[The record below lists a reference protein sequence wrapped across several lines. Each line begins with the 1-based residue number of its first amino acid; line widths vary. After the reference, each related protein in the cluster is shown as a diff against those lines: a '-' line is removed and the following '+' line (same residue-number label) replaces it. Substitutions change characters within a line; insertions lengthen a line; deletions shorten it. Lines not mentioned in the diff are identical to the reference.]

1 MAKKKKNQNPVPLKY
16 QKNCIIY
23 TRISDPNK
31 QTEVSIAAQTRECR
45 EFASKFGLTVIDVLE
60 DKGTGTNL
68 DRPKFYELQQRA
80 KQQDFRYI
88 LVWRYDRFSRSQQD
102 TYAAIGYF
110 GNYGINIV
118 PIKEQ
123 SSLEPT
129 SQEKLL
135 AGLYI
140 SMAEYYSAELSVKV
154 CRNMYELAKNG
165 LYFGGSTPLGYKVV
179 NKQLEIDEL
188 TAPIIQEAF
197 QMYADGHP
205 IREICDTFNEKGYRT
220 STGNAFTVSS
230 FRSILSNERYM
241 GVYSYMATD
250 PNGEEVNFRF
260 EHKVPALVTEELFER
275 VQEKLRQTSRGPG
288 TGKAKVPYLLKEKI
302 FCGLCGQS
310 MKSDSNKKKNGDVY
324 RYYNCRKDRPGHT
337 CKRKT
342 MPKDVIELNVAAR
355 VLEQLNDPDYVNLV
369 YALLQKKLT
378 GGSKDKKISIMKA
391 KVKELERA
399 IRTTTDKLIK
409 HDMGDIELSPYVRK
423 AYEASI
429 DEDSIKVEKLKA
441 SIERE
446 EALNQPRAVTQYD
459 IEDWLSELRTYNLH
473 SFEDRQHLISTYVKQ
488 VIVYEDSMEVLLNTP
503 GEIPELENAELTIAC
518 AKTYMDF
525 KNENANISLPTD
537 LSMTESEAEAA
548 ISNLIN
554 SDNDDDDPDPD
565 DPNGG
570 GSRPPSSGG
579 GSSAG
584 KKSTRPYN
592 KKLSNNAK
600 NSADIKSSSLAQ
612 NGEPERAHTNH
623 IYIKWLYD
631 NSAKTLK
638 KGILRR

>member
-123 SSLEPT
+123 SSLEQT
-129 SQEKLL
+129 SEEKLL

-154 CRNMYELAKNG
+154 CRNMYELARNG
-165 LYFGGSTPLGYKVV
+165 IYFGGSAPLGYKAV
-179 NKQLEIDEL
+179 NKELVVDEL
-188 TAPIIQEAF
+188 TAHIVQEAF
-197 QMYADGHP
+197 QMYADGHS
-205 IREICDTFNEKGYRT
+205 IREICDVFNKKGYKT
-220 STGNAFTVSS
+220 STGNIFTLNS
-230 FRSILSNERYM
+230 FRGMLSNERYM
-241 GVYSYMATD
+241 GVYSYTATD
-250 PNGEEVNFRF
+250 PNGEEVKFRF
-260 EHKVPALVTEELFER
+260 EHKIPALVSEDLFRR
-275 VQEKLRQTSRGPG
+275 VQEKLQQTSKGPG

-302 FCGLCGQS
+302 YCGLCGQS
-310 MKSDSNKKKNGDVY
+310 LKSDSNRKKNGDVY
-324 RYYNCRKDRPGHT
+324 RYYNCRKNRPWNT
-337 CKRKT
+337 CKRKPL
-342 MPKDVIELNVAAR
+342 PKDMIELNVAAR
-355 VLEQLNDPDYVNLV
+355 VLEMLNDPDYVNLV
-369 YALLQKKLT
+369 YDVLQKKFA
-378 GGSKDKKISIMKA
+378 GGSKSKKISAMKA
-391 KVKELERA
+391 KIKELERS
-399 IRTTTDKLIK
+399 IRTTTEKLIK
-409 HDMGDIELSPYVRK
+409 NDMGEIDISIYVRK
-423 AYEASI
+423 AYEAAI

-441 SIERE
+441 AIERE
-446 EALNQPRAVTQYD
+446 EALNQPRAITQYD
-459 IEDWLSELRTYNLH
+459 VEDWLSELRTYNLH
-473 SFEDRQHLISTYVKQ
+473 SLDDRQHIISTYVKQ
-488 VIVYEDSMEVLLNTP
+488 VIVYEDSLEVILNTP
-503 GEIPELENAELTIAC
+503 GDISELENAELTIAC

-525 KNENANISLPTD
+525 RNENADIILPTSLD
-537 LSMTESEAEAA
+537 MTESEAEAA

-570 GSRPPSSGG
+570 GSGTPNSGVG
-579 GSSAG
+579 GSSTG

-592 KKLSNNAK
+592 KKNSDTAK
-600 NSADIKSSSLAQ
+600 NSEDLKSSTLAR
-612 NGEPERAHTNH
+612 GGAPR
-623 IYIKWLYD
+623 
-631 NSAKTLK
+631 S
-638 KGILRR
+638 

>member
-1 MAKKKKNQNPVPLKY
+1 MARKKKSQNPVPLKY

-45 EFASKFGLTVIDVLE
+45 DFAKKFGLTVIDVLE

-80 KQQDFRYI
+80 KQQNFRYI

-123 SSLEPT
+123 SSLEQT
-129 SQEKLL
+129 SEEKLL

-165 LYFGGSTPLGYKVV
+165 IYFGGSAPLGYKAV
-179 NKQLEIDEL
+179 NKELVVDEL
-188 TAPIIQEAF
+188 TAHIVQEAF
-197 QMYADGHP
+197 NMYADGHS
-205 IREICDTFNEKGYRT
+205 IREICDVFNKKGYKT
-220 STGNAFTVSS
+220 STGNDFTLNS
-230 FRSILSNERYM
+230 FRGMLSNERYM
-241 GVYSYMATD
+241 GVYSYTATD
-250 PNGEEVNFRF
+250 PNGEEVKFRF
-260 EHKVPALVTEELFER
+260 EHKIPALVSEDLFGR
-275 VQEKLRQTSRGPG
+275 VQEKLRQTSKGPG

-310 MKSDSNKKKNGDVY
+310 MKSDSNRKKNGDVY
-324 RYYNCRKDRPGHT
+324 RYYNCRKNRPGSI
-337 CKRKT
+337 CKRKIL
-342 MPKDVIELNVAAR
+342 PKDMIELNVAAR
-355 VLEQLNDPDYVNLV
+355 VLELLNDPEYVALV
-369 YALLQKKLT
+369 YDVLQKKMG
-378 GGSKDKKISIMKA
+378 GGSKSKKISAMKA
-391 KVKELERA
+391 KVKELERS
-399 IRTTTDKLIK
+399 IRTTTEKLIK
-409 HDMGDIELSPYVRK
+409 HDMGEIDISVYVRK
-423 AYEASI
+423 AYEAAI
-429 DEDSIKVEKLKA
+429 DEDSINVEKLKA
-441 SIERE
+441 AIERE
-446 EALNQPRAVTQYD
+446 EALSQTRAITQYD

-488 VIVYEDSMEVLLNTP
+488 VIVYEDSVEVILNTP
-503 GEIPELENAELTIAC
+503 GDISELENAELTIAC

-525 KNENANISLPTD
+525 KNENTEVTLPND
-537 LSMTESEAEAA
+537 LEITEAEAETA
-548 ISNLIN
+548 ISNLIA

-570 GSRPPSSGG
+570 GSGTHNSGG
-579 GSSAG
+579 GSSMG

-592 KKLSNNAK
+592 KKKPDTAK
-600 NSADIKSSSLAQ
+600 NSEDLKGSTLARR
-612 NGEPERAHTNH
+612 GAPEHLPTN
-623 IYIKWLYD
+623 
-631 NSAKTLK
+631 A
-638 KGILRR
+638 